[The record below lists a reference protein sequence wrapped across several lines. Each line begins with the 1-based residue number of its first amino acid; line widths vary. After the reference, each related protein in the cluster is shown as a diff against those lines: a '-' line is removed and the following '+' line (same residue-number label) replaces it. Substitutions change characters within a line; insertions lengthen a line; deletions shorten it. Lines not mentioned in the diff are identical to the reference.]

1 MKGMESVLLAA
12 VVGLLGL
19 GAWQAR
25 NWLPNLRTA
34 ASSLTSSMS
43 KSSAGKSAAPTNGK
57 TADAAEAAKAKRSH
71 ANRASAVDSLK
82 TTESTKPENFTV
94 VPVEWHRQF
103 PKVPDLVAG
112 TTRTELSNKYGAP
125 LLKVALRRDGA
136 LVEQYYYS
144 TGDFTHFTVATLHN
158 GTVVGAESV
167 SR

>member
-43 KSSAGKSAAPTNGK
+43 KSSAGKSTVPTSGK
-57 TADAAEAAKAKRSH
+57 TTDAAATKAKRPHGS
-71 ANRASAVDSLK
+71 RPPSGSSLNAADL
-82 TTESTKPENFTV
+82 TKPGNATI
-94 VPVEWHRQF
+94 VPVEWHTRF
-103 PKVPDLVAG
+103 PNVPDLVAG

-144 TGDFTHFTVATLHN
+144 TGDFTRFTVATLHN

>member
-25 NWLPNLRTA
+25 NWFPSLRSA
-34 ASSLTSSMS
+34 ASSLTAAVT
-43 KSSAGKSAAPTNGK
+43 KSSAGKTPALTAGK
-57 TADAAEAAKAKRSH
+57 PAAEAAKAKRPHPGRS
-71 ANRASAVDSLK
+71 SAGSSLK
-82 TTESTKPENFTV
+82 APDLTQPGNATV
-94 VPVEWHRQF
+94 VPVEWHTSF
-103 PKVPDLVAG
+103 PNAPDLVAG
-112 TTRTELSNKYGAP
+112 TTRTELRNKYGAP
-125 LLKVALRRDGA
+125 LLKVATQRDGT

-144 TGDFTHFTVATLHN
+144 TGDHTHFTVATLHN